1 MHLCG
6 HSLNPAMRLQHH
18 LDTYPLWEAMFPHE
32 SRAVYQTG
40 HDVVAAGDEVNAIFW
55 VEQGALVETRID
67 QGFASHA
74 VNLSG
79 PGSIVGL
86 RMTST
91 GSGIH
96 EVRITALTTT
106 ILRCLPR
113 EDFLHIILRRTDLAS
128 AVMHDLAHRTELARR
143 LADSAHADSTAQHL
157 LDVLELAHQTFG
169 YSRDGRS
176 KVSIPPALLERM
188 IGIPW
193 LLIRKALAEMQQQ
206 GRIELNGNGIRMRSM
221 VS

>member
-1 MHLCG
+1 MRSEHLPD
-6 HSLNPAMRLQHH
+6 SPA
-18 LDTYPLWEAMFPHE
+18 LWEPIFPTE
-32 SRAVYQTG
+32 SRALYQTG
-40 HDVVAAGDEVNAIFW
+40 DDVVTAGDEVNNIFW

-67 QGFASHA
+67 HGVASHA

-91 GSGIH
+91 GGGIH

-106 ILRCLPR
+106 ILRHLPR
-113 EDFLHIILRRTDLAS
+113 EDFLNVILSRPDLAS
-128 AVMHDLAHRTELARR
+128 AVMHNLAHRTELARR
-143 LADSAHADSTAQHL
+143 LADSAHATSTRQHL

-169 YSRDGRS
+169 YAGDGRS
-176 KVSIPPALLERM
+176 NVSIPPALLERM
-188 IGIPW
+188 IGTPW
-193 LLIRKALAEMQQQ
+193 LLIRNALAEMQRQ
-206 GRIELNGNGIRMRSM
+206 GHIELSNNGVSIRTM